1 MSPPESSPSD
11 GSDLTSS
18 EITQTLEEVSVDSAH
33 SRNWLFWLQPL
44 TAAILFVL
52 LLAGGLHSSVAD
64 TGSVSVADRE
74 VDVLNWM
81 YWLSLLFIAVV
92 LGPAVWAGRER
103 VRTVGTQ
110 LRSRPFVLLA
120 GIYAVALLF
129 AGTAASLLRSEPTVE
144 PIYSLQPPV
153 WSEISHA
160 YVPRCA
166 GSFSDEYCQGTLSNP
181 LGTNSGGEDMV
192 AVALYGLNT
201 TLQVAVTA
209 SVIAA
214 TLGIIVG
221 TAAGYY
227 GNRID
232 ELLMRYVDMQRA
244 LPAFFVYILL
254 MLVFNRS
261 YELLILVFG
270 LLSWGGIA
278 RLVRSEVAQ
287 LRVEPFIRAAEL
299 SGARPGYIIVRHIL
313 PTAAHTIITA
323 VALLFAKF
331 AVYEAAL
338 AFLALTDP
346 SVTSLGNEIA
356 RAIGRETADL
366 LVGGPTVT
374 FDWWQVPWVVYVPT
388 FVLASL
394 VFVVSVL
401 GDALAEMLS
410 PRS

>member
-1 MSPPESSPSD
+1 MPPPESSPSD
-11 GSDLTSS
+11 GSDVTSS
-18 EITQTLEEVSVDSAH
+18 EITQTLEEVSVDSTH
-33 SRNWLFWLQPL
+33 SRNWFFWLQPL
-44 TAAILFVL
+44 IAAILFAL
-52 LLAGGLHSSVAD
+52 LLAGGLYSILAD
-64 TGSVSVADRE
+64 TGSVSLADRE

-81 YWLSLLFIAVV
+81 YWLSLLILAVV
-92 LGPAVWAGRER
+92 LGPAFWTGRER
-103 VRTVGTQ
+103 VRAVGTQ
-110 LRSRPFVLLA
+110 LRSRPLTLLA

-129 AGTAASLLRSEPTVE
+129 VGTAASRLRSEPTVD
-144 PIYSLQPPV
+144 PLYSLQPPA
-153 WSEISHA
+153 WSEISHV

-214 TLGIIVG
+214 TLGIVVG
-221 TAAGYY
+221 TVAGYY

-232 ELLMRYVDMQRA
+232 ELLMRYVDIQRA
-244 LPAFFVYILL
+244 LPAFFVYVLL
-254 MLVFNRS
+254 MLVFSRS

-299 SGARPGYIIVRHIL
+299 SGARSGYIIVRHIL
-313 PTAAHTIITA
+313 PTAAYTIITA

-356 RAIGRETADL
+356 RAVGRETADL
-366 LVGGPTVT
+366 LVEGPTVS

-401 GDALAEMLS
+401 GDALAEMFS
-410 PRS
+410 PRP